1 MARRELMHLRV
12 ARFFAAIEQ
21 RMHPSW
27 RGRPVIVYGVHGRR
41 IIDISAEA
49 SAQGVDA
56 QRSLWE
62 ARCQCPD
69 GHFVEAD
76 EGKYRAA
83 WERVE
88 EICGDYTPQVE
99 SRFGRG
105 AILDLTGTGALF
117 GPGVEVARDLLAR
130 LREEF
135 GLRARCGLGPTRVVA
150 ELASRQAPAGGV
162 TAVMPEEVE
171 WFLSPLPLN
180 WLTAIDGENLRK
192 LYRWGLRRISDL
204 SALPVEQLRRVL
216 GDRAQ
221 VWHDLARGID
231 PRPVGVG
238 ATTNPGPRIERVFH
252 FPSPTDQAD
261 RLRAAGRAALDDAG
275 RALRGQR
282 AQARLVRIGL
292 GLRNGSERGAQR
304 TVAEPTAST
313 TALWAVAA
321 ALLDRLSPNVGKVYW
336 VRVTLGRL
344 MNAEAG
350 RQLPLAP
357 WRDLR
362 DERLNVA
369 LDEIAN
375 RYGGRAI
382 GAASGLAL
390 AR

>member
-12 ARFFAAIEQ
+12 TRFFAAIEQ

-49 SAQGVDA
+49 SAHGIDP

-88 EICGDYTPQVE
+88 EICGDYTPHVE
-99 SRFGRG
+99 SRFGRS
-105 AILDLTGTGALF
+105 ATLDLTGTGELF

-135 GLRARCGLGPTRVVA
+135 GLCARCGLGPTRIVA
-150 ELASRQAPAGGV
+150 ELASRLAPADEV
-162 TAVMPEEVE
+162 IAVMSDEVE
-171 WFLSPLPLN
+171 QFLSPLPLN
-180 WLTAIDGENLRK
+180 WLTAIDSENLCK

-204 SALPVEQLRRVL
+204 SALPVEHLRRVL

-221 VWHDLARGID
+221 VWHDLAQGID
-231 PRPVGVG
+231 PRTIGDDP
-238 ATTNPGPRIERVFH
+238 TKRVFH

-261 RLRAAGRAALDDAG
+261 RLRAAVRKALEDAG
-275 RALRGQR
+275 CALRGQG
-282 AQARLVRIGL
+282 AEARLVRLGL

-304 TVAEPTAST
+304 TVAEPIAST
-313 TALWAVAA
+313 ATLWAVAA
-321 ALLDRLSPNVGKVYW
+321 ALLDRLSPNVEKIYW

-357 WRDLR
+357 WRDIR
-362 DERLNVA
+362 DEQLNAA

-375 RYGGRAI
+375 RYGQRAV
-382 GAASGLAL
+382 GAASGLTL